1 MLRVMALLAVA
12 VSIDVF
18 MFDGRYSAS
27 VEHLAFAILRGFGV
41 M

>member
-1 MLRVMALLAVA
+1 MLRIVGLLAVA

-27 VEHLAFAILRGFGV
+27 AEHVAFAILRGFGV

>member
-1 MLRVMALLAVA
+1 MLRVVAGLAVA

-18 MFDGRYSAS
+18 FFDGRYSAGAGQLVLS
-27 VEHLAFAILRGFGV
+27 ILRGFGL